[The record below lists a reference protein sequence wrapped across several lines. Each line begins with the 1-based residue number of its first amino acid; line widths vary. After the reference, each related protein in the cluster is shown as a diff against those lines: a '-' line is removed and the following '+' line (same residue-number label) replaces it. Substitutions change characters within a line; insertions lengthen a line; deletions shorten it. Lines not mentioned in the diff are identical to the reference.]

1 MRAGGL
7 ETDEADAR
15 ADDAAG
21 RRKVPVQARSRQRV
35 ERVLDT
41 AARLVD
47 DIGPE
52 AVTTASIAA
61 AAGVSI
67 GWLYDFFPNRES
79 VFDAVV
85 ERSFEKVTPLA
96 ESVHAS
102 MPAADW
108 RETLEAVVWT
118 LFDFYRDEPGFR
130 VLWFSRFQ
138 SAAMVAVP
146 LVLCSRSSG
155 AGAPASATSC
165 FGPASACSPAATAT
179 DQSSRGRNRNRTSRT
194 RFIRHLPETA
204 KLHPSASSFT
214 GRRPMSHC
222 LETSRK
228 GGKCKSR

>member
-7 ETDEADAR
+7 ATDEADAR
-15 ADDAAG
+15 ADEAAA
-21 RRKVPVQARSRQRV
+21 RRKVPVQARSRERV

-41 AARLVD
+41 AAQLVD
-47 DIGPE
+47 ELGPE

-85 ERSFEKVTPLA
+85 ERSFEKVTPIA

-138 SAAMVAVP
+138 SAAMVA
-146 LVLCSRSSG
+146 
-155 AGAPASATSC
+155 
-165 FGPASACSPAATAT
+165 
-179 DQSSRGRNRNRTSRT
+179 RNRQLDLAGVGRAYERMHRRGLELVGVDPEHAIHLVIGIIDKGLDLAFLLDPEGDRDLIDQTIVAAIAYLERYAADEGRT
-194 RFIRHLPETA
+194 R
-204 KLHPSASSFT
+204 
-214 GRRPMSHC
+214 
-222 LETSRK
+222 
-228 GGKCKSR
+228 

>member
-1 MRAGGL
+1 MTDGVTRAMRTEEL
-7 ETDEADAR
+7 EAHDGADAR
-15 ADDAAG
+15 ADDAAA
-21 RRKVPVQARSRQRV
+21 RRKVQVQARSRERV

-41 AARLVD
+41 AAQLVD
-47 DIGPE
+47 HLGPE

-85 ERSFEKVTPLA
+85 ERSFEKVMPLA

-138 SAAMVAVP
+138 SAAMVA
-146 LVLCSRSSG
+146 
-155 AGAPASATSC
+155 
-165 FGPASACSPAATAT
+165 
-179 DQSSRGRNRNRTSRT
+179 RNRQLDLAGVGRTYERMHRRGLDLMGVDPEHAVHLVIGIIDKGLDLAFLLDPEGDRDLIEQAIVAAIAYLERYAADKGRT
-194 RFIRHLPETA
+194 R
-204 KLHPSASSFT
+204 
-214 GRRPMSHC
+214 
-222 LETSRK
+222 
-228 GGKCKSR
+228 

>member
-15 ADDAAG
+15 ADDAAT
-21 RRKVPVQARSRQRV
+21 RRKVPVQARSRERV

-41 AARLVD
+41 AAQLVD
-47 DIGPE
+47 ELGPD

-85 ERSFEKVTPLA
+85 ERSFEKVTPIA
-96 ESVHAS
+96 EAVHAS
-102 MPAADW
+102 MPTADW

-138 SAAMVAVP
+138 SAAMVARNRQNDLAGVGNTYERMHRRGLD
-146 LVLCSRSSG
+146 LVGVDPEHAIHLVIGIIDKGLDLAFLLDPEGDRDLIDQTIVAAISYLERY
-155 AGAPASATSC
+155 APAE
-165 FGPASACSPAATAT
+165 GP
-179 DQSSRGRNRNRTSRT
+179 QR
-194 RFIRHLPETA
+194 
-204 KLHPSASSFT
+204 
-214 GRRPMSHC
+214 
-222 LETSRK
+222 
-228 GGKCKSR
+228 

>member
-7 ETDEADAR
+7 ETDAKGV
-15 ADDAAG
+15 DDAAVP
-21 RRKVPVQARSRQRV
+21 RKVPVQARSRERV

-47 DIGPE
+47 EHGPE

-85 ERSFEKVTPLA
+85 ERSFEKVMPTA
-96 ESVHAS
+96 EAVHAS
-102 MPAADW
+102 MPSADW

-118 LFDFYRDEPGFR
+118 LFDFYRDESGFR

-138 SAAMVAVP
+138 SAAMVA
-146 LVLCSRSSG
+146 
-155 AGAPASATSC
+155 
-165 FGPASACSPAATAT
+165 
-179 DQSSRGRNRNRTSRT
+179 RNRQNDLAGVGRAYERMH
-194 RFIRHLPETA
+194 RRGLDLVGVDPEHAVHLVIGIIDKGLDLAFLLDPDGDRDLIAQTIVA
-204 KLHPSASSFT
+204 AIAY
-214 GRRPMSHC
+214 
-222 LETSRK
+222 LERYAADK
-228 GGKCKSR
+228 DRVR

>member
-1 MRAGGL
+1 MRAGAL
-7 ETDEADAR
+7 ETDDGVGTGPDESV
-15 ADDAAG
+15 
-21 RRKVPVQARSRQRV
+21 RRKLPVQARSRERV

-41 AARLVD
+41 AAQLVD
-47 DIGPE
+47 QLGPE

-102 MPAADW
+102 MPGADW

-138 SAAMVAVP
+138 SAAMVDRNRQLDLAGVGRAYERMHRRGLDLVGVDPEHAVH
-146 LVLCSRSSG
+146 LVIGIIDKGLDLAFLLDPEGDRDLIDQTIVAAIAYLERYA
-155 AGAPASATSC
+155 AG
-165 FGPASACSPAATAT
+165 
-179 DQSSRGRNRNRTSRT
+179 RGRVR
-194 RFIRHLPETA
+194 
-204 KLHPSASSFT
+204 
-214 GRRPMSHC
+214 
-222 LETSRK
+222 
-228 GGKCKSR
+228 

>member
-1 MRAGGL
+1 MRAGGP
-7 ETDEADAR
+7 EAGAVAVDAVVS
-15 ADDAAG
+15 
-21 RRKVPVQARSRQRV
+21 RRIPVQARSRERV

-47 DIGPE
+47 ELGPDN
-52 AVTTASIAA
+52 VTTASIAA

-102 MPAADW
+102 MQTSDW
-108 RETLEAVVWT
+108 RETLDAVVWT

-138 SAAMVAVP
+138 SGAMVARNRQ
-146 LVLCSRSSG
+146 LDLAG
-155 AGAPASATSC
+155 AGRAYERMHNRGLDLVGVDPEHAVHLVIGIIDKGLDLAFLIDPDGDRDIIEQTIV
-165 FGPASACSPAATAT
+165 AAVAYLERYAA
-179 DQSSRGRNRNRTSRT
+179 DR
-194 RFIRHLPETA
+194 E
-204 KLHPSASSFT
+204 
-214 GRRPMSHC
+214 RR
-222 LETSRK
+222 R
-228 GGKCKSR
+228 

>member
-7 ETDEADAR
+7 EADRGAGS
-15 ADDAAG
+15 DAVDASVP
-21 RRKVPVQARSRQRV
+21 RRVPVQARSRERV

-47 DIGPE
+47 EVGPD

-102 MPAADW
+102 MPSADW
-108 RETLEAVVWT
+108 RETLRAVTWT
-118 LFDFYRDEPGFR
+118 LFDFYRAEPGFR

-138 SAAMVAVP
+138 SGAMVA
-146 LVLCSRSSG
+146 
-155 AGAPASATSC
+155 
-165 FGPASACSPAATAT
+165 
-179 DQSSRGRNRNRTSRT
+179 RNRELDLADAARAWERMHK
-194 RFIRHLPETA
+194 RGLELVGVDPEHAAHLVIGIIDKGLDLAFLIDPEGDRDIIEQA
-204 KLHPSASSFT
+204 IVAAIAYLERYAADK
-214 GRRPMSHC
+214 GRR
-222 LETSRK
+222 R
-228 GGKCKSR
+228 

>member
-7 ETDEADAR
+7 ATDEADAR
-15 ADDAAG
+15 AEDAGA
-21 RRKVPVQARSRQRV
+21 RRKVPVQARSRERV

-41 AARLVD
+41 AAELVD
-47 DIGPE
+47 EFGPE

-85 ERSFEKVTPLA
+85 ERSFEKVTPIA
-96 ESVHAS
+96 EAVHAS
-102 MPAADW
+102 MPTADW

-138 SAAMVAVP
+138 SAAMVA
-146 LVLCSRSSG
+146 
-155 AGAPASATSC
+155 
-165 FGPASACSPAATAT
+165 
-179 DQSSRGRNRNRTSRT
+179 RNRQNDLAGVGRMYERLH
-194 RFIRHLPETA
+194 RRGLDLVGVDPEHAIHLLTGIIDKGLDLAFLLDPEGDRDLIDQA
-204 KLHPSASSFT
+204 IIAAIAYLDRYAAD
-214 GRRPMSHC
+214 
-222 LETSRK
+222 K
-228 GGKCKSR
+228 GGAR